1 MATQQKWTQL
11 FEQVVG
17 RKPTAKE
24 FIQGKQTGFDPKSIK
39 AIAAVSDDSVAI
51 SEAPVAGSTATVSY
65 QSPTFKGQEI
75 NAQEARWVDA
85 FRQVVGR
92 EPSASEV
99 QAARSTQFDLQEI
112 NLIAGGVLKSSTPA
126 SFVQAQP
133 QLPTKKKK
141 GRRQK
146 RKEQQLAQEAQAQGA
161 SHPTTPQAVK
171 PSKKKAS
178 GNFIVTAVALLLAFL
193 ALGVSIYQTS
203 ALSQARQELKEVKTL
218 QDNQDKINVFSNFF
232 LSTYVSSNKVDYL
245 SLYLDGDIQKDV
257 HQVIVKS
264 YAGSTLEKIR
274 QDKNGF
280 AVVYVVSYQAENGTW
295 KKDRV
300 SFSVK
305 EDAKSNFGYV
315 VTTVPKHSNY

>member
-51 SEAPVAGSTATVSY
+51 SEAPSVASTAGVSY
-65 QSPTFKGQEI
+65 QSPAFKGQEV

-112 NLIAGGVLKSSTPA
+112 NLIAGGVLKSSAPA

-133 QLPTKKKK
+133 QPKKKK

-146 RKEQQLAQEAQAQGA
+146 RKEQHLASQAQQDTGA
-161 SHPTTPQAVK
+161 TNPNSVK
-171 PSKKKAS
+171 APEKKKA
-178 GNFIVTAVALLLAFL
+178 GNSVLTIVALVIAVF
-193 ALGVSIYQTS
+193 ALGVSIYQAS
-203 ALSQARQELKEVKTL
+203 ALSQARQELKEVKQL
-218 QDNQDKINVFSNFF
+218 QDNQDKINVFANFF
-232 LSTYVSSNKVDYL
+232 LSTYVSSNKVNYL
-245 SLYLDGDIQKDV
+245 SLYLDKDIQNDV
-257 HQVIVKS
+257 RQVIVKS

-274 QDKNGF
+274 QDKDGY
-280 AVVYVVSYQAENGTW
+280 ALVYVVSYQAQNGTW
-295 KKDRV
+295 KKERI
-300 SFSVK
+300 SFTVK
-305 EDAKSNFGYV
+305 ENEKNNFGYV

>member
-51 SEAPVAGSTATVSY
+51 SEAPSVASTAGVSY
-65 QSPTFKGQEI
+65 QSPAFKGQEV

-112 NLIAGGVLKSSTPA
+112 NLIAGGVLKSSAPA

-133 QLPTKKKK
+133 QPKKKK

-146 RKEQQLAQEAQAQGA
+146 RKEQHLATQAQTQQDTGA
-161 SHPTTPQAVK
+161 SNHNPVK
-171 PSKKKAS
+171 GPKKKA
-178 GNFIVTAVALLLAFL
+178 GNSVLTTIALVVAVF
-193 ALGVSIYQTS
+193 ALGISIYQAS
-203 ALSQARQELKEVKTL
+203 ALSQARQELKEVKKI
-218 QDNQDKINVFSNFF
+218 QDNQDRVNVFANFF
-232 LSTYVSSNKVDYL
+232 LSTYVSPNKADYL
-245 SLYLDGDIQKDV
+245 SLYLDKDIQDDV
-257 HQVIVKS
+257 KQVIVKS

-274 QDKNGF
+274 QDKDGY
-280 AVVYVVSYQAENGTW
+280 ALVYVVSYQAQNGTW
-295 KKDRV
+295 KKERI
-300 SFSVK
+300 SFTVK
-305 EDAKSNFGYV
+305 ENEKNSFGYV
-315 VTTVPKHSNY
+315 VTSVPKHSNY